1 MITSNSTIRDIKNMK
16 EFAGFGNLLFPMPDR
31 HRDPLTLDQ
40 MERLLPYHSHI
51 HTKTTIEVLE
61 TLKEEVGQGKKIF
74 YPIYTEEEM
83 RQDPEKRNT
92 GLFFFRG
99 KVDEPFAIVNAG
111 GGFQYV
117 GAIHES
123 FPHCMEI
130 ARRGYNAFALIYR
143 PNAYEACE
151 DLARAIAVI
160 FDHHEQLQVS
170 TMCYSLWGGSAGARM
185 AAWLGSYGTKEFGEK
200 PYPKAGTIVMQ
211 YTGLSEWT
219 RNDPPTFVIVGDHD
233 YIADWRIMKRR
244 IDHLKQAGIDTSF
257 RVVSGLEHGFG
268 IGMGTKAQGWID
280 EAIDFWQEQMK
291 KEK

>member
-1 MITSNSTIRDIKNMK
+1 MIHSTTTIRDIKNME
-16 EFAGFGNLLFPMPDR
+16 EFAGFGNLLFPMPGYS
-31 HRDPLTLDQ
+31 RDPLMLDQ

-61 TLKEEVGQGKKIF
+61 TLKEEADEGKTIF
-74 YPIYTEEEM
+74 YPIYTEDEM
-83 RQDPEKRNT
+83 KIDPAKRNT
-92 GLFFFRG
+92 GLFVFYG
-99 KVDEPFAIVNAG
+99 KKDAPFAIVNAG

-130 ARRGYNAFALIYR
+130 ARRGYSAFALIYR
-143 PNAYEACE
+143 PNAYAACE
-151 DLARAIAVI
+151 DLARAIVFI
-160 FDHHEQLQVS
+160 FDHHEQLHVD
-170 TMCYSLWGGSAGARM
+170 TRCYSLWGGSTGARM

-219 RNDPPTFVIVGDHD
+219 RNDPPTFVIVGDND
-233 YIADWRIMKRR
+233 YIADWRVMKRR
-244 IDHLKQAGIDTSF
+244 ADHLKNAGIETSF
-257 RVVSGLEHGFG
+257 HRIPGLEHGFG
-268 IGMGTKAQGWID
+268 AGIGTKAQGWID